1 MYIHHKRL
9 KTLYRSYSK
18 VLGRR
23 LLLKVHLRKLV
34 VDHPSRVMNIGPILA
49 SKSRNLS
56 LINLLIKMSGAPP
69 SRGLYTPPN
78 RRQNRPN
85 RRGKPYAKPDGSTRD
100 TKEVLDGP
108 ATTLGAVRA
117 AATAT
122 AAVSRPYENGI
133 QNTVHRTRPPSA
145 ISRPETPGG
154 ISQTRFTDFV
164 DQGKIAKS
172 LLVSNPY
179 EFCTEVQAQTMGPII
194 DGFDV

>member
-1 MYIHHKRL
+1 
-9 KTLYRSYSK
+9 
-18 VLGRR
+18 
-23 LLLKVHLRKLV
+23 
-34 VDHPSRVMNIGPILA
+34 
-49 SKSRNLS
+49 
-56 LINLLIKMSGAPP
+56 MSGAPP

-78 RRQNRPN
+78 RRQNRPY
-85 RRGKPYAKPDGSTRD
+85 RRGKPYAKVDGITRN
-100 TKEVLDGP
+100 TNEVLDGP
-108 ATTLGAVRA
+108 VTTLGAVRG

-122 AAVSRPYENGI
+122 ATVSQPHENGS
-133 QNTVHRTRPPSA
+133 QNTVHRAHIPPS
-145 ISRPETPGG
+145 RPATPGG